1 MGGNHAG
8 SSSSMNFTSTPSLV
22 TRQPI
27 RRASSTEETSDE
39 EASLRCSYSKLLRLS
54 WQVVKLSDVQL
65 LAPPPPAARSAAC
78 CARRRRP
85 VPKARTSLPH
95 TSSAKPPL
103 SSWTTY
109 MGASSCTTRACNR
122 VHPSL

>member
-1 MGGNHAG
+1 MGGAHAG

-65 LAPPPPAARSAAC
+65 LAPPPPRPKGTHLAAAHVLCQAAAVELDHVDGGLVLRV
-78 CARRRRP
+78 ARLQC
-85 VPKARTSLPH
+85 VHASL
-95 TSSAKPPL
+95 
-103 SSWTTY
+103 
-109 MGASSCTTRACNR
+109 
-122 VHPSL
+122 